1 MVPASSDHYWLW
13 VWMRLLLG
21 LTQMVFAVTA
31 VYLMAFDGFHWRA
44 GVALSVAA
52 VAAAV
57 SRLLYAGRADPRLE
71 ASLGDEIADEER
83 AKR

>member
-1 MVPASSDHYWLW
+1 MVPASRDHNLLW

-31 VYLMAFDGFHWRA
+31 VYLMASDGFHWRA

-57 SRLLYAGRADPRLE
+57 SRLLYAGLPDPRLE
-71 ASLGDEIADEER
+71 ASLDSEIANEER
-83 AKR
+83 GKR